1 MIKNPNNNSFKYI
14 RLKTAFKRECYTF
27 IIGPG
32 SPKDGGKGFKKTLHY
47 LIKYY

>member
-1 MIKNPNNNSFKYI
+1 MIKTQSIIVSNTLDS
-14 RLKTAFKRECYTF
+14 KTAFKRECYTF